1 MFKSLLIRCLNCVLF
16 GAFCFGF
23 CDLGGWLLFTSK
35 RVKDRGKV
43 NGGRYTGTGNGEAGT
58 FKRGRVGGAHGCGRV
73 PIPKAKK
80 IRQKKEDV

>member
-1 MFKSLLIRCLNCVLF
+1 MFKLLLIRCLNGALF

-23 CDLGGWLLFTSK
+23 CDLGGWLLFTSE
-35 RVKDRGKV
+35 RVKDKGKV
-43 NGGRYTGTGNGEAGT
+43 NRVMRIGTGNGEAGA